1 MLGWNTRARCSACR
15 GGDGEA
21 WRFALLSYGLVA
33 DEWENLRGIAA
44 PSPEKTGDN
53 ARVIQRPADDVGEAI
68 ASARTALP

>member
-33 DEWENLRGIAA
+33 DEWENLKGIAA
-44 PSPEKTGDN
+44 PSPEKTGGN
-53 ARVIQRPADDVGEAI
+53 AQVIQRPADE
-68 ASARTALP
+68 ARTAPP